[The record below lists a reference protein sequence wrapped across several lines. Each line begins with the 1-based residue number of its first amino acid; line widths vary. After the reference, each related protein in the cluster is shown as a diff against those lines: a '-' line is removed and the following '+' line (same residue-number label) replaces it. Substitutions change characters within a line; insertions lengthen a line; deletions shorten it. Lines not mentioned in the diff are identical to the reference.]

1 MEINVKSMIG
11 YTTYMQNRMPS
22 MDMTFSV
29 TEDGH
34 LQMAKFVQEGD
45 VMNGT
50 VMAGQIAGMISKEQ
64 TCKEMIDEI
73 MEQAEKLLGRK

>member
-1 MEINVKSMIG
+1 
-11 YTTYMQNRMPS
+11 
-22 MDMTFSV
+22 
-29 TEDGH
+29 
-34 LQMAKFVQEGD
+34 
-45 VMNGT
+45 MNGT